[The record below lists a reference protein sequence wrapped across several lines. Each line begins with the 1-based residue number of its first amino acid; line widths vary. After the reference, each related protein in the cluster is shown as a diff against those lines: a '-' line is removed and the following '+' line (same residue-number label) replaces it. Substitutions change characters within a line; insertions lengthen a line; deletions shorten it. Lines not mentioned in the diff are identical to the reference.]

1 MSLVFCPLL
10 GAQRYFGLWV
20 WLVVAGLDV
29 FGIAPPS
36 GCSTKIWI
44 LGVVGSGVSGCV
56 MSCHNLN

>member
-1 MSLVFCPLL
+1 M
-10 GAQRYFGLWV
+10 